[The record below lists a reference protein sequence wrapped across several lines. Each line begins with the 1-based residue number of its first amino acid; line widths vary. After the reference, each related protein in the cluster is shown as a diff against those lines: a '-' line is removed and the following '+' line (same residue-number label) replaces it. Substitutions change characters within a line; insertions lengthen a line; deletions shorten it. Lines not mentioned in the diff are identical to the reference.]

1 MKNGG
6 GIMSLKPKFSQ
17 ADWDKLSETTKA
29 DIELALSK
37 GLDGVGMFVQNP
49 TEKSVS
55 GLVQVGQSLSNP
67 TTIGRIQTSQNWIK
81 TATNGKI
88 NSTIAPYSSEG
99 YSSLA
104 VSIVQNDGTK
114 IAVPVKRNLTEQ
126 NCSFPKSSSRYAKI
140 VEKIEKTF
148 GVKVVENYANSSS
161 YQLKN
166 GFFKKEISLNC
177 NNVVISDFDRFA
189 MIFNC
194 IAKLVVEEKLK
205 SFDNASYLSLNNSD
219 KQSFKSSVEKLVTL
233 GLARATILEDTPS
246 NASMKLDDALKF
258 EFFQTLSFLAGKRN
272 DVAKSISNL
281 SEVAISEICEKL
293 EYNKDSISSNLIT
306 LGCSYQELPKTVFE
320 AIYNAANL
328 QELAIEV
335 QVEKIEENEKTA
347 KEESKKSAEVVKE
360 KVKLSFAMTPL
371 LQRNILALE
380 GKLKTAIVK
389 KESLEEFFE
398 DTSENIVVFALNK
411 KLEDAKKTGKGQK
424 KFETATEKSSEI
436 AQEFSTRLNSMLKK
450 TYEHAKE
457 KAEKGELETRSP
469 QKLFRDA
476 NNNEGENKSAFAIA
490 KKTFKETVDDVVK
503 ETRKQEKKARKTK
516 KSSEDLT
523 NVL

>member
-17 ADWDKLSETTKA
+17 ADWDKLSEITKE
-29 DIELALSK
+29 DVELALSK
-37 GLDGVGMFVQNP
+37 GLDSIGIFVQNP

-55 GLVQVGQSLSNP
+55 GLVQVGQSVSNP

-81 TATNGKI
+81 TATNGKV
-88 NSTIAPYSSEG
+88 NATIMPYSSDG

-104 VSIVQNDGTK
+104 VNLVQNDETK
-114 IAVPVKRNLTEQ
+114 IDVPLKRNLTEQ

-148 GVKVVENYANSSS
+148 GVKIVETFANSSS
-161 YQLKN
+161 YQLKS
-166 GFFKKEISLNC
+166 GLLKKEISLNC

-194 IAKLVVEEKLK
+194 IAKLVVDEKLK
-205 SFDNASYLSLNNSD
+205 SFDDASYLSLNSND
-219 KQSFKSSVEKLVTL
+219 KQNFKSSAEKLVTL
-233 GLARATILEDTPS
+233 GLSRATILEDTPS
-246 NASMKLDDALKF
+246 SASLKLDDALKF
-258 EFFQTLSFLAGKRN
+258 EFFQTLSLLAGKRN

-281 SEVAISEICEKL
+281 SEIAISEICEKL
-293 EYNKDSISSNLIT
+293 GYNKDSIASNLIT
-306 LGCSYQELPKTVFE
+306 LGFSYQESPKTVFE
-320 AIYNAANL
+320 AIFNAANL

-335 QVEKIEENEKTA
+335 KDEKAEKT
-347 KEESKKSAEVVKE
+347 SEVAKE

-380 GKLKTAIVK
+380 GKLKAAIVK
-389 KESLEEFFE
+389 KESLDGFFE
-398 DTSENIVVFALNK
+398 DSSENIVVFALNK
-411 KLEDAKKTGKGQK
+411 KLEEAKKTEKSQK
-424 KFETATEKSSEI
+424 KFETAAEKSSEI

-450 TYEHAKE
+450 TYKYAEE
-457 KAEKGELETRSP
+457 KANKGELETRSP
-469 QKLFRDA
+469 QKLFREA
-476 NNNEGENKSAFAIA
+476 NNNEGENKSALAIA
-490 KKTFKETVDDVVK
+490 KNTFKETVNDVVK
-503 ETRKQEKKARKTK
+503 ETRKQEKNARKAK

-523 NVL
+523 NVF